1 MSEKVLT
8 GKTALRRI
16 LPVMIAVVAIIIIAV
31 IMSSVKS
38 SSPNPEISD
47 KDSSYLTIG
56 QYKVSKEKLYTYLR
70 KNYGVVELARLVDEK
85 LLENEN
91 ITITNEDTDKYIIEK
106 LFEVE
111 YDSTKHSLLAAK
123 IEGYDQ
129 DPSEQWDE
137 LKDTLVIYGGLK
149 HSDRNDNAKVIEA
162 MRNYFALDVKREKYA
177 ESYYLAALDAIG
189 ATTEN
194 GTIFTDAQ
202 IKTYYKEHYSGSSN
216 GLYIAFDSEEQAKY
230 VMEEIGGINVS
241 SSLLDSKKGWV
252 SANYNPLTDGNVE
265 YLTTKEVV
273 TAFVNMYNYM
283 MERELSGNKLADL
296 TSDDYTISY
305 DSALQNALDAIKWPS
320 RIESDSFTLPT
331 EIELREYDNETNVIT
346 TVKFDYSLAKVSDG
360 TEFKAKQTVNEAD
373 KTVTFTEYSR
383 DNAVSV
389 KVIANATIVDAEGE
403 EQTAKSEKTLVF
415 RAKTST
421 DAQTTDIKLSNEYL
435 TEKFIIAN
443 TDTLVNSLSSLDSDL
458 VKFSWNHDEISKL
471 DSTIGTYLKYDGS
484 LKVATNADKF
494 YTQYTVTPVE
504 GTNYY
509 YLMIKLSETE
519 DTKLAFESDE
529 DYEELTADEIAASD
543 ALKAEIVAAMREDLF
558 STDIASKVL
567 YEART
572 KNSLT
577 IYDRFLEAVYAYNYD
592 KFFTSTV
599 AVSDY
604 LPFNVSKDTSKTV
617 VASLVINGKKV
628 EITADELYAVL
639 EEKYGALAISSF
651 IDDYLLLENNDV
663 YNPFAENKIIDKAAY
678 KEALKNEVATIRKN
692 FEYDYFANSALEQY
706 GITPAFPAAYGWDN
720 FKEDYFGVKDDGDLI
735 ASSEFGGSVYT
746 EASEAYT
753 KALYE
758 DVDAVIAKIK
768 ENYADYYSVNVM
780 NLVIYVD
787 NDFDGKG
794 DTYIL
799 EEAAYNEDL
808 KSWTPEQ
815 EALVPELVQLLL
827 DNAALTGEA
836 TFTAQ
841 MSALV
846 TLYNKGTL
854 TSATNAAPS
863 LYDNNFFAKY
873 KAAGLKIKWEDKA
886 TYTNTSS
893 IVEEFS
899 DELRTIYYDVL
910 KANDLLDKELSIPVM
925 LNNEDGTPKVFPTEF
940 GYHYIAV
947 TGSTSTKE
955 LPSDAEMKAIITKY
969 LYINSTEEEQAT
981 FKDADGYF
989 DDLAKLTEDEQ
1000 TFITSWYSPATE
1012 EMSGS
1017 NPIALALI
1025 ADRTSD
1031 HAKALINFGNDED
1044 LEERYNAINEVLRKS
1059 YEEEE

>member
-8 GKTALRRI
+8 GKTALRRV
-16 LPVMIAVVAIIIIAV
+16 LPVMIAIVAIILIAV

-91 ITITNEDTDKYIIEK
+91 ITLTDEDTNKYIIEK
-106 LFEVE
+106 LFDVE
-111 YDSTKHSLLAAK
+111 YDSTKHALLADK
-123 IEGYDQ
+123 IEGYNE
-129 DPSEQWDE
+129 DPSEAWED
-137 LKDTLVIYGGLK
+137 LKDTLVIYGSLK
-149 HSDRNDNAKVIEA
+149 QSDRNNNAKVIEA
-162 MRNYFALDVKREKYA
+162 MKQYFALDVKREKYA

-202 IKTYYKEHYSGSSN
+202 IKSYYKEHYSGKST
-216 GLYIAFDSEEQAKY
+216 GIYIPFDSEEQAKR

-252 SANYNPLTDGNVE
+252 SANYNPQTDGSVE

-273 TAFVNMYNYM
+273 SAFVNMYNYM
-283 MERELSGNKLADL
+283 MERELSGSKLADL
-296 TSDDYTISY
+296 TNDDYTISY

-320 RIESDSFTLPT
+320 RIESDTFTLPT

-346 TVKFDYSLAKVSDG
+346 TVKFDYSLVKVSDS
-360 TEFKAKQTVNEAD
+360 TEFAATQTVNEAD
-373 KTVTFTEYSR
+373 KTVTFSGYSR

-389 KVIANATIVDAEGE
+389 KVVTTATIVKADDE
-403 EQTAKSEKTLVF
+403 EETAKSEKTLVF
-415 RAKTST
+415 RAKT
-421 DAQTTDIKLSNEYL
+421 TTDSESTAINLSKAYL

-443 TDTLVNSLSSLDSDL
+443 TDTLVNSLEGVSDL
-458 VKFSWNHDEISKL
+458 VQFSWTHDEIAEL

-494 YTQYTVTPVE
+494 YTQYTVTPIE

-509 YLMIKLSETE
+509 YLMLKLSETE
-519 DTKLAFESDE
+519 DAKLAFESDE
-529 DYEELTADEIAASD
+529 DYEDLTADEIAASD

-577 IYDRFLEAVYAYNYD
+577 IYDRYLEAVYAYNYD

-604 LPFNVSKDTSKTV
+604 LPFNVSKETSKTV
-617 VASLVINGKKV
+617 VASLIINGTKV
-628 EITADELYAVL
+628 EITADELFAVL

-651 IDDYLLLENNDV
+651 VDDYLLLENNDV
-663 YNPFAENKIIDKAAY
+663 YNPYAENKIIDKDAY

-706 GITPAFPAAYGWDN
+706 GITPAFPASYGWDN
-720 FKEDYFGVKDDGDLI
+720 FKEDYFNVTDDGDLL
-735 ASSEFGGSVYT
+735 ASSEFGGSVYQ

-787 NDFDGKG
+787 NDLDGTP
-794 DTYIL
+794 DTYVL
-799 EEAAYNEDL
+799 EEAEYNQDL
-808 KSWTPEQ
+808 VSWTPEQ
-815 EALVPELVQLLL
+815 EALVPELVQVLLE
-827 DNAALTGEA
+827 NAALTGEA

-854 TSATNAAPS
+854 TASTSANAS
-863 LYDNNFFAKY
+863 LYDKDFFGKY
-873 KAAGLKIKWEDKA
+873 KAAGLRIKWEDKA
-886 TYTNTSS
+886 TYDYKSS

-899 DELRTIYYDVL
+899 DELRAIYNDVL
-910 KANDLLDKELSIPVM
+910 KANDLLDQDLVIPVM
-925 LNNEDGTPKVFPTEF
+925 LNNEDGTPKVFATEF

-947 TGSTSTKE
+947 TGSTSVDE
-955 LPSDAEMKAIITKY
+955 LPSDEEMKAIIAKY

-981 FKDADGYF
+981 YKDADGFF

-1000 TFITSWYSPATE
+1000 NFITSWYSPATE

-1031 HAKALINFGNDED
+1031 RAKELINFGNDED

>member
-16 LPVMIAVVAIIIIAV
+16 LPVVIAVFAIIIIAV
-31 IMSSVKS
+31 IMASVKS

-85 LLENEN
+85 LLDQAN
-91 ITITNEDTDKYIIEK
+91 ITLTDEDTNKYIIEK
-106 LFEVE
+106 LFDVE
-111 YDSTKHSLLAAK
+111 YDSTKHALLANK
-123 IEGYDQ
+123 IEGYEG
-129 DPSEQWDE
+129 DPTEQWDE

-149 HSDRNDNAKVIEA
+149 ESDRTNDAKVIEA
-162 MRNYFALDVKREKYA
+162 MKSYFALDVKREKYA

-202 IKTYYKEHYSGSSN
+202 IKSYYKEHYSGSSK
-216 GLYIAFDSEEQAKY
+216 GIYIAFDSEEQAKR

-252 SANYNPLTDGNVE
+252 SANYNPLNGGTAE

-273 TAFVNMYNYM
+273 SAFVNMYNYM

-296 TSDDYTISY
+296 TNDDYTISY

-346 TVKFDYSLAKVSDG
+346 KVKFSYELVKVSDG
-360 TEFKAKQTVNEAD
+360 TTFAATQTVNEDD

-389 KVIANATIVDAEGE
+389 KIVTTATVVNGDEE

-415 RAKTST
+415 RAKTSS
-421 DAQTTDIKLSNEYL
+421 DAATTAINLSKAYL

-443 TDTLVNSLSSLDSDL
+443 TDSLVNSLESVNSDL
-458 VKFSWNHDEISKL
+458 INFSWTHDEIAEL

-494 YTQYTVTPVE
+494 YTQYTVTPIE

-509 YLMIKLSETE
+509 YLMLKLEETE
-519 DTKLAFESDE
+519 DVKLAFESDE
-529 DYEELTADEIAASD
+529 DYKDLTAEELAASD
-543 ALKAEIVAAMREDLF
+543 ALKAEIVKAMRDDLF
-558 STDIASKVL
+558 TTDIASKVL
-567 YEART
+567 YEIRT

-577 IYDRFLEAVYAYNYD
+577 IYDRYLEAVYAYNYD

-617 VASLVINGKKV
+617 VASLVINGTKV
-628 EITADELYAVL
+628 EITADDLFAVL
-639 EEKYGALAISSF
+639 EEKYGALAVSSF

-663 YNPFAENKIIDKAAY
+663 YNPFADNKIIDKAAY

-706 GITPAFPAAYGWDN
+706 GITPAFPASYGWDN
-720 FKEDYFGVKDDGDLI
+720 FKEDYFGVTDDGDLI

-753 KALYE
+753 KALYQDIDE
-758 DVDAVIAKIK
+758 VIKTIK

-794 DTYIL
+794 DTYVL
-799 EEAAYNEDL
+799 EEAEYNKDL
-808 KSWTPEQ
+808 VSWTPEQ
-815 EALVPELVQLLL
+815 EALVPELVKLLL
-827 DNAALTGEA
+827 DNAPLTGEA
-836 TFTAQ
+836 TLSSQ

-854 TSATNAAPS
+854 TSSTNAAAS
-863 LYDNNFFAKY
+863 LYDKDFFGKY

-886 TYTNTSS
+886 TYNNDSS
-893 IVEEFS
+893 IVEEFA
-899 DELRTIYYDVL
+899 DELRAIYNDVL
-910 KANDLLDKELSIPVM
+910 KANDLLDQDLAIPVM
-925 LNNEDGTPKVFPTEF
+925 LNNEDGTPKVFTTEF

-955 LPSDAEMKAIITKY
+955 LPTDEEMKAIIAKY

-981 FKDADGYF
+981 FENTDGFY
-989 DDLAKLTEDEQ
+989 DNLAKLTEDEQ
-1000 TFITSWYSPATE
+1000 SFITSWYSPATE

-1031 HAKALINFGNDED
+1031 HAKELINFGNDSN
-1044 LEERYNAINEVLRKS
+1044 LEERYNAINKVLKES